1 MEYFFVIF
9 PKMLGFLLLILIG
22 VATVKIKI
30 INDDNLS
37 VLSGLLLKIILP
49 MLNIS
54 LLCEREITFV
64 DLWSY
69 RKMVLWQVILY
80 LLLALTGIIC
90 TKLARMKY
98 PQCNVHRGCM
108 VGGNYAYMVLP
119 LIYALFDGTYGV
131 DYIPICSTVDTVV
144 VWTLGLTLFT
154 WVKGSGGAAS
164 LKKLWNPITGSIL
177 LALLLNSF
185 SIKIPDVM
193 MSVVTQVGETSGSW
207 GLIYMGCN
215 LALIKN
221 VKLENL
227 KQISMLVFTK
237 LLLIPIVIYALT
249 SQFLPET
256 ERIILMLI
264 AGAPSMTTTAII
276 AKQYKLDMDYAAEA
290 VSITTLSCLVTVPIL
305 FLCIS
310 FL

>member
-1 MEYFFVIF
+1 MEYFFVIL
-9 PKMLGFLLLILIG
+9 PKMFGFLLLILIG
-22 VATVKIKI
+22 IVTVKIKV
-30 INDDNLS
+30 INEDNLS

-49 MLNIS
+49 FLNIS
-54 LLCEREITFV
+54 LLCERQITFM

-69 RKMVLWQVILY
+69 KEMVIWQVGLY
-80 LLLALTGIIC
+80 LLLAVTGIVC
-90 TKLARMKY
+90 TKLARMQY
-98 PQCNVHRGCM
+98 PQSNVHRGCM

-119 LIYALFDGTYGV
+119 LIYTLFDGTYGV

-177 LALLLNSF
+177 LGLLLNTF
-185 SIKIPDVM
+185 SIRIPDMVM
-193 MSVVTQVGETSGSW
+193 DIVTQVGETSGSW

-215 LALIKN
+215 LALIKQ
-221 VKLENL
+221 VKLDSL
-227 KQISMLVFTK
+227 KQISMLVLTK
-237 LLLIPIVIYALT
+237 LLLIPIVIYMMA
-249 SQFLPET
+249 SKFLPET
-256 ERIILMLI
+256 ESIILMLI

-276 AKQYKLDMDYAAEA
+276 AKQYNLDRDYAAEA
-290 VSITTLSCLVTVPIL
+290 VAITTMCCLVTVPIL
-305 FLCIS
+305 FFGIS

>member
-1 MEYFFVIF
+1 MEYFLVIL
-9 PKMLGFLLLILIG
+9 PKMFGFFLLILIG
-22 VATVKIKI
+22 ITAVKIKVV
-30 INDDNLS
+30 NDENLS
-37 VLSGLLLKIILP
+37 VLSGLLIKIILP

-54 LLCEREITFV
+54 LLCERQITFV

-69 RKMVLWQVILY
+69 RDMVIWQVILY
-80 LLLALTGIIC
+80 LLLAVTGIIC

-164 LKKLWNPITGSIL
+164 LKKLWNPITASIL
-177 LALLLNSF
+177 LGLILNTL
-185 SIKIPDVM
+185 SIRIPDAVM
-193 MSVVTQVGETSGSW
+193 ETVTQVGSTSGSL

-215 LALIKN
+215 LALIK
-221 VKLENL
+221 KIELKSL
-227 KQISMLVFTK
+227 KQISMLVLTK
-237 LLLIPIVIYALT
+237 LLLIPVLIYALA

-256 ERIILMLI
+256 ESIILMLI

-276 AKQYKLDMDYAAEA
+276 AKQYNLDRDYAAEA
-290 VSITTLSCLVTVPIL
+290 VSITTMACLITVPIL
-305 FLCIS
+305 FLCIAYI
-310 FL
+310 